1 MDCVPGFSVA
11 GIPDDLQKFF
21 MDPGVF
27 IQFRMKGKS
36 QLIFVLHAN
45 DPVFDR
51 SQNPCITV
59 DVRYIRRTDKGHGDF
74 AHRFNRFFRMK
85 ASKLSSI
92 GISAHAH
99 GNGAKMTAVL
109 SLRSQKPEESVRR
122 R

>member
-1 MDCVPGFSVA
+1 MDCVPGFSVT

-36 QLIFVLHAN
+36 QLIFVLYAN

-51 SQNPCITV
+51 CQYLCILIN
-59 DVRYIRRTDKGHGDF
+59 VRYIRRTDKSHGDF
-74 AHRFNRFFRMK
+74 AHRFNRFFCME
-85 ASKLSSI
+85 ASQLSSI
-92 GISAHAH
+92 GISADA
-99 GNGAKMTAVL
+99 NDSCPVL
-109 SLRSQKPEESVRR
+109 RFPTPEGSVRR